1 MNSLAI
7 LSKLKTKP
15 VHKQNTGIN
24 VIISGDETGIKDT
37 GPAKFVT
44 DVEVEKTR
52 QILMVEQ
59 LDNGQRAKDVL
70 ERLKKTRLSGV
81 TNKQPKISQE
91 EEKELVPEPLKKS
104 RERKGTRKRNNISE
118 AKKTKK
124 EFDIRRR
131 IGHPKNTRR

>member
-44 DVEVEKTR
+44 DVEDEKTR

-81 TNKQPKISQE
+81 TNKQPKVSQE
-91 EEKELVPEPLKKS
+91 EEKGLAPEPLKESDQEKEKETITAKS
-104 RERKGTRKRNNISE
+104 LI
-118 AKKTKK
+118 
-124 EFDIRRR
+124 
-131 IGHPKNTRR
+131 